1 MRFILYIFFILA
13 GYFFLSIAPFL
24 FLDDISFLLSLLYI
38 PYMFFI
44 YFITSKAF
52 DWIENSLQD
61 ENDQDENDQDEN
73 DQQSYSDTEEKNN
86 EDEFDSNENDNLYL
100 KYCILVLLAEVM
112 KADGNLTNCELD
124 RVRTTILRY
133 YQTEDEQQNALKQ
146 FKYILDKEN
155 DINTICRSINSRLND
170 TAKSEL
176 IMELLAVAYADN
188 NLKYSEEKEILHI
201 VSQLRITSDEYKS
214 IYSIFIEKYNKGF
227 YSENKTKSEDR
238 KDNYYK
244 KQEGHRNSKQGKTNN
259 EDYHDSCQISSK
271 EKNAYAILG
280 VSPDVSVEEIKKAY
294 RALAIKY
301 HPDNASNLGDE
312 AIRQATESMKQI
324 NMAWETVKM
333 TRGIK

>member
-73 DQQSYSDTEEKNN
+73 DQQSYSATEEKNN

-271 EKNAYAILG
+271 EK
-280 VSPDVSVEEIKKAY
+280 KAY

-324 NMAWETVKM
+324 NEAWEVVKM